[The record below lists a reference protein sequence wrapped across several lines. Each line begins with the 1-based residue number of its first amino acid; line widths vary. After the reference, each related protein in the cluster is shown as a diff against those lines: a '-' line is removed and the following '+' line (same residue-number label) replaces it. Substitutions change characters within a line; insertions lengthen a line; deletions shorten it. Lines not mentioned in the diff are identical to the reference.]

1 MCSYAEV
8 ERQQGPVHKDC
19 TKLSQLISYAVA
31 TEIELKL
38 WRYGQTQAERL
49 CADLLTLQDFSDVDP
64 QAPLGGGDGKKDIL
78 CSKSGIRYV
87 AAAYFPITDKS
98 FAEVR
103 RKFLDDLKGVA
114 ANGCDGFIFFTNQHL
129 TIGEREA
136 LLQAAESSTRDC
148 QIFHFERI
156 RTLLDQP
163 AGYGIRL
170 QYLRIPLTPEEQFAY
185 FANSRDGVDRSLE
198 RHGRLL
204 SVMNDKLDK
213 IVERQQFVVQTMA
226 LTAERDGLTISPPP
240 TRPDLFLGGLY
251 RADPSAQPGWDQI
264 SVSGLLALHRAICF
278 DMPSNDVGHLRRQ
291 AVYLAAPGKPS
302 SKAVAV
308 PPDAK
313 DISRL
318 LTALCEDWQANFPTL
333 KSASDEVRLRA
344 IASFHANF
352 LRIHP
357 FLDGNGRVAR
367 FILMQQTLDF
377 FGVADMGVLDKGA
390 DYYAALLNADNDDL
404 TFLVR
409 LLRPVAGL
417 EVGQATMSMRRN
429 D

>member
-1 MCSYAEV
+1 MRNLNGSKVGVY
-8 ERQQGPVHKDC
+8 KDC
-19 TKLSQLISYAVA
+19 AKLSQFISYGVA
-31 TEIELKL
+31 TETELKL

-78 CSKSGIRYV
+78 CSKNGIRYV
-87 AAAYFPITDKS
+87 GAAYFPTTEKLFSD
-98 FAEVR
+98 VQ
-103 RKFLDDLKGVA
+103 RKFLDDLKGVKT
-114 ANGCDGFIFFTNQHL
+114 NGCGGFIFLTNQHL

-136 LLQAAESSTRDC
+136 LLKAAESSTRDC

-204 SVMNDKLDK
+204 NVMNDKLDK
-213 IVERQQFVVQTMA
+213 LIERQQFVVQTMA
-226 LTAERDGLTISPPP
+226 LTAERDGITISPPP

-251 RADPSAQPGWDQI
+251 RAELSAEPGSDKL
-264 SVSGLLALHRAICF
+264 SVPGLLALHRAICF
-278 DMPSNDVGHLRRQ
+278 DMPSNDVGRLRRQ
-291 AVYLAAPGKPS
+291 AVYLAAHGMPPN
-302 SKAVAV
+302 KAVV
-308 PPDAK
+308 LPPDAN
-313 DISRL
+313 DVPRL
-318 LTALCEDWQANFPTL
+318 LLALCGDWQANFPTL
-333 KSASDEVRLRA
+333 KDANDEVRLRA
-344 IASFHANF
+344 IAAFHAGF

-367 FILMQQTLDF
+367 FILMQQLLDL

-390 DYYAALLNADNDDL
+390 DYYAALQNADNDDL

-409 LLRPVAGL
+409 MLRPVAGL
-417 EVGQATMSMRRN
+417 EVEQATMIRQRN
-429 D
+429 E